1 MVAKAWGSE
10 VDSDNSMNKH
20 TLIRDYDA
28 LDRLSESHVLS
39 DAQMKEMN
47 EIMRELNKFWAME
60 ETKARQRSRERDIK
74 EGDRNTIF
82 SNGSKSKKKENNY
95 PHYGWP

>member
-47 EIMRELNKFWAME
+47 EIMRELNKLWAME
-60 ETKARQRSRERDIK
+60 ETKARQRSRER
-74 EGDRNTIF
+74 
-82 SNGSKSKKKENNY
+82 Y
-95 PHYGWP
+95 